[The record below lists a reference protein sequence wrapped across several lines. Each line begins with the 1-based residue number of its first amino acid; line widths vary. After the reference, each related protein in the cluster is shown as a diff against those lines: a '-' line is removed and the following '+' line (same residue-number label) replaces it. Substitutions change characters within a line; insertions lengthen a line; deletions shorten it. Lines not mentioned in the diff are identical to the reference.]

1 MEKEKLEKEL
11 QELNT
16 KYMIIINRISST
28 KQDLIA
34 MNNEALMIRGAK
46 EQVEKLLAFFELSA
60 LKNFFRKQRRLPGR
74 IIFPRMGNFG

>member
-34 MNNEALMIRGAK
+34 MSNEALMIKGAK
-46 EQVEKLLAFFELSA
+46 EQVEKLLAFYNNEEVDKTTK
-60 LKNFFRKQRRLPGR
+60 KNKKEEK
-74 IIFPRMGNFG
+74 

>member
-34 MNNEALMIRGAK
+34 MNNEALMIKGAK
-46 EQVEKLLAFFELSA
+46 EQVEKLLAFYNNEEVDKTTK
-60 LKNFFRKQRRLPGR
+60 KNKKEEK
-74 IIFPRMGNFG
+74 

>member
-28 KQDLIA
+28 KQDLVA
-34 MNNEALMIRGAK
+34 MNNEALMIKGAK
-46 EQVEKLLAFFELSA
+46 EQVEKLLAFYNNEKE
-60 LKNFFRKQRRLPGR
+60 LKNSKNKKGE
-74 IIFPRMGNFG
+74 

>member
-46 EQVEKLLAFFELSA
+46 EQVEKLLAFYNNEEVDKTTK
-60 LKNFFRKQRRLPGR
+60 KNKKEEK
-74 IIFPRMGNFG
+74 